1 MLMYY
6 SLATLNIF
14 LVFATIVSTF
24 SGFPM
29 YSCNDHHK
37 NIEFK
42 IYCSSSLSDAL
53 QLICGGKFYSFSK
66 KFPEAIGGPLS
77 TRMYRESAF
86 LRKLI
91 PEDFFQPLNGNGS
104 IHECCRRPCGYSE
117 LKMYCAND

>member
-1 MLMYY
+1 MYY
-6 SLATLNIF
+6 SLATLNTF
-14 LVFATIVSTF
+14 LVFVTIVTTL
-24 SGFPM
+24 SGIPM
-29 YSCNDHHK
+29 CSCANRHE

-66 KFPEAIGGPLS
+66 KFPETIAGPLS
-77 TRMYRESAF
+77 TRMYRESAL
-86 LRKLI
+86 LRRLI
-91 PEDFFQPLNGNGS
+91 PDDFFQPLSGRS